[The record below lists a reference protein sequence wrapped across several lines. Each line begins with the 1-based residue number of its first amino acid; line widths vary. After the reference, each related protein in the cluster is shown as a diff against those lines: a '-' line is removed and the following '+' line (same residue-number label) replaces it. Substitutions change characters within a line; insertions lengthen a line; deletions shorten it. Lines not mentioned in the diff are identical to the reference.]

1 MATSGSVDFNLDM
14 AEITEEAFERCGLEF
29 RTGYDAKTA
38 RRSLNL
44 LFAEWANRGL
54 NLWTVEEITQSLA
67 RYSSSSSIST
77 YPIGTITATV
87 GSSADLVVGRTITG
101 GSSGTTASVITKP
114 SATTIT
120 ITKPSGS
127 FTAGEAIT
135 SNASDESGVTT
146 TISAD
151 PSLADVNATVDILE
165 AIVRRSGSDVGI
177 SRISRGDYIDTPDKT
192 TQGRPSQFYIDRQIT
207 PTMTLWPAPENST
220 DQLIYYRVKRLQDAD
235 TGVNTAD
242 IPFRFLP
249 CLTAGLAYYMAIK
262 RSPDRVQFLKALY
275 EEEFQRAASED
286 SERVGLRLVPSFSSL
301 SIN

>member
-29 RTGYDAKTA
+29 RTGYDARTA

-67 RYSSSSSIST
+67 RYSTSSSIAT

-87 GSSADLVVGRTITG
+87 GASTDLVVGRTITG
-101 GSSGTTASVITKP
+101 GSSGTTASVISKP
-114 SATTIT
+114 SSTTIT
-120 ITKPSGS
+120 ITIPSGS

-135 SNASDESGVTT
+135 STASDESGVST
-146 TISAD
+146 TIAAD
-151 PSLADVNATVDILE
+151 PSLADVNATVDVLE
-165 AIVRRSGSDVGI
+165 AVVRRSGSDIGI
-177 SRISRGDYIDTPDKT
+177 SRISRGDYLDTPDKS

-207 PTMTLWPAPENST
+207 PTMTLWPSPENST

-235 TGVNTAD
+235 VGVNTPD

-249 CLTAGLAYYMAIK
+249 CLTAGLSYYMAIK

-286 SERVGLRLVPSFSSL
+286 SERVGLRLVPSFSSMSL
-301 SIN
+301 

>member
-29 RTGYDAKTA
+29 RTGYDARTA

-67 RYSSSSSIST
+67 RYSTSSSIAT

-87 GSSADLVVGRTITG
+87 GASTDLVVGRTITG
-101 GSSGTTASVITKP
+101 GVSGTTASVISKP
-114 SATTIT
+114 SSTTIT
-120 ITKPSGS
+120 ITIPSGS

-135 SNASDESGVTT
+135 STASDDSGVST
-146 TISAD
+146 TIAAN
-151 PSLADVNATVDILE
+151 PSLADVNATVDVLE
-165 AIVRRSGSDVGI
+165 AVVRRSGSDIGI
-177 SRISRGDYIDTPDKT
+177 SRISRGAYLDTPDKS

-207 PTMTLWPAPENST
+207 PTITLWPSPENST

-235 TGVNTAD
+235 VGVNTPD

-249 CLTAGLAYYMAIK
+249 CLTAGLSYYMAIK

-286 SERVGLRLVPSFSSL
+286 SERVGLRLVPSFSSMSL
-301 SIN
+301 

>member
-67 RYSSSSSIST
+67 QYSTSSSVAT
-77 YPIGTITATV
+77 YPLGVITATV
-87 GSSADLVVGRTITG
+87 GSSTNLLVGRTITG
-101 GSSGTTASVITKP
+101 SASGTTAQVISKP
-114 SATTIT
+114 SSTTIT
-120 ITKPSGS
+120 ITIPSGS
-127 FTAGEAIT
+127 FTAGETIT
-135 SNASDESGVTT
+135 SAASDESGVST

-151 PSLADVNATVDILE
+151 PSLADVQATVDILE
-165 AIVRRSGSDVGI
+165 AVVRRSGSDIGI

-207 PTMTLWPAPENST
+207 PRISLWPSPENST
-220 DQLIYYRVKRLQDAD
+220 DQLIYYRVKRIQDAD
-235 TGVNTAD
+235 AGVNNPD

-249 CLTAGLAYYMAIK
+249 CLTAGLSYYLAIK
-262 RSPDRVQFLKALY
+262 RSPDRIQFLKAIY
-275 EEEFQRAASED
+275 DEEFQRAASED
-286 SERVGLRLVPSFSSL
+286 SERTGLRLVPSFSSL
-301 SIN
+301 SI

>member
-1 MATSGSVDFNLDM
+1 MSTSGSVDFNLDM

-67 RYSSSSSIST
+67 RYSTSSSIAT

-87 GSSADLVVGRTITG
+87 GASTDLVVGRTITG
-101 GSSGTTASVITKP
+101 GVSGTTASVISKP
-114 SATTIT
+114 SSTTIT
-120 ITKPSGS
+120 ITIPSGS

-135 SNASDESGVTT
+135 STASDDSGVST
-146 TISAD
+146 TIAAN
-151 PSLADVNATVDILE
+151 PSLADVNATVDVLE
-165 AIVRRSGSDVGI
+165 AVVRRSGSDIGI
-177 SRISRGDYIDTPDKT
+177 SRISRGAYLDTPDKS

-207 PTMTLWPAPENST
+207 PTITLWPSPENST

-235 TGVNTAD
+235 VGVNTPD

-249 CLTAGLAYYMAIK
+249 CLTAGLSYYMAIK

-286 SERVGLRLVPSFSSL
+286 SERVGLRLVPSFSSMSL
-301 SIN
+301 